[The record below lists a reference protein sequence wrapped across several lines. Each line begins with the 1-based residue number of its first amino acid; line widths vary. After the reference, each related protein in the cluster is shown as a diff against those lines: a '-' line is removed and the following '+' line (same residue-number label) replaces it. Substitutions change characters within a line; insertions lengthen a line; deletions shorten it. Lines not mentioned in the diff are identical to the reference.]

1 MCSYNH
7 KQNKIWKFPY
17 ISVCLLTFP
26 VWSLILLA
34 TDSNCSFFC
43 HYKTRRVI
51 FRTSCVFNYE
61 IGSFLFM
68 AYFYQEM
75 LLNFSD
81 TL

>member
-34 TDSNCSFFC
+34 TDSNCSFFATIRLEELYLGHPVC
-43 HYKTRRVI
+43 LIMK
-51 FRTSCVFNYE
+51 
-61 IGSFLFM
+61 
-68 AYFYQEM
+68 
-75 LLNFSD
+75 
-81 TL
+81 